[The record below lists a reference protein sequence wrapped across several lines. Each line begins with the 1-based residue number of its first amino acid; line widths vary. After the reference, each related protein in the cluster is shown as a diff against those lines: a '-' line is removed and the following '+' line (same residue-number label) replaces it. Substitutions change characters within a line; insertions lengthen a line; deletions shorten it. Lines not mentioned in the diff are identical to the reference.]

1 MNYQEFIENKIK
13 FSPLIGFE
21 VERDEINPMCFE
33 FQKDSIIW
41 ALKGG
46 KRALFSSFGLGK
58 TFCQLEMARLTVKKK
73 GGFGLIICPL
83 GVKQE
88 FTEDGKKLGIDI
100 TYVKCNEDIIN
111 SPTPI
116 MITNYERVRDG
127 GIDVNQFTFVTL
139 DEASVLRSYGSKTY
153 QEFLPLFESVPYR
166 FVCTATPSPNKFKEL
181 IHYAGFLGIMDTG
194 QALTR
199 FFARNSQKAN
209 DLTLYPH
216 KEEEFWFWMSSWALF
231 ITKPSDLGYSDE
243 GYDLPALNIHY
254 HCVTVDHSLAIDEID
269 GQKKMFRDSAM
280 GLAEAS
286 REKRLTLDDR
296 IVKMQDI
303 IESDDPDKHWIIW
316 HDLEDERRAIKK
328 TIPAAVEVYGSQDI
342 ETKESNIIKFSN
354 GEIKYLATK
363 PRISGSGCN
372 FQRYCAD
379 MVFLGVGY
387 KFNDFIQAIHRC
399 YRFLQT
405 KEVNVHIIYAESEE
419 SILKVL
425 LGKWA
430 QHVELVENMTRIIKQ
445 YGLTQNA
452 MESLKRTMG
461 IERIEVTGQFY
472 KAVNNDNV
480 DEIKNIESNSVGLI
494 HSSIPFGNQYE
505 YSPSY
510 HDFGHNEDNE
520 AFFMQMDFLV
530 PELLRVLKPGRVA
543 AIHVKDRI
551 LFGNATGLGMPSVD
565 PFSDM
570 TVASFRKHGFI
581 FFGRITVVTDVVRE
595 NNQTYRLGWTENSK
609 DGSKMGCG
617 MNEYILLFRKLP
629 SDTSKAY
636 ADEPVT
642 KSKQEYTRASW
653 QIDASGFWRSSGD
666 RFLSSEEI
674 KSLPIEK
681 VQRYFT
687 DFSKNSLYDYA
698 EHVRVAKVMEDAG
711 KLPATYMSVAPVSND
726 PNVWTDV
733 IRMRTLNS
741 KQSQK
746 KLQNH
751 VCPLQL
757 DIVERIIGRFSNPG
771 DLVLDPFGGLMTV
784 PYMALKMNRRGFGI
798 ELNSDYFR
806 DGLFYLRKIE
816 CELTAPT
823 LFDFEKEEDI
833 AV

>member
-1 MNYQEFIENKIK
+1 MDYQDFLEHKIK
-13 FSPLIGFE
+13 TSPLSGFQ
-21 VERDEINPMCFE
+21 VERDEINPMVFE
-33 FQKDSIIW
+33 FQKDTIIW
-41 ALKGG
+41 GLLGG

-58 TFCQLEMARLTVKKK
+58 TFCQLEMARLTLKKK
-73 GGFGLIICPL
+73 GGKALIICPL

-88 FTEDGKKLGIDI
+88 FTEDGKKLGIQI
-100 TYVKCNEDIIN
+100 TYVKSNSDIIN
-111 SPTPI
+111 SPNPI

-127 GIDVNQFTFVTL
+127 GIDVDQFIFVTL

-153 QEFLPLFESVPYR
+153 QEFLPMFESIPYR

-216 KEEEFWFWMSSWALF
+216 KEEEFWLWMSTWALF
-231 ITKPSDLGYSDE
+231 VTKPSDLGYSDE
-243 GYDLPALNIHY
+243 GYDLPPMNMHY
-254 HCVTVDHSLAIDEID
+254 HCVTVDHSLAQDELD

-296 IVKMQDI
+296 IDKMTDI
-303 IESDDPDKHWIIW
+303 LVSEDLDKHWIIW

-328 TIPAAVEVYGSQDI
+328 AIPETVEVYGSQDI
-342 ETKESNIIKFSN
+342 DTKEQNIIKFSN
-354 GEIKYLATK
+354 GEIKILATK
-363 PRISGSGCN
+363 PKISGSGCN
-372 FQRYCAD
+372 FQRYCSD
-379 MVFLGVGY
+379 MIFLGVGY

-399 YRFLQT
+399 YRFLQ
-405 KEVNVHIIYAESEE
+405 KNEVNVHVIYAESEE

-425 LGKWA
+425 LEKWA
-430 QHVELVENMTRIIKQ
+430 QHVELVENMTRIIKL

-452 MESLKRTMG
+452 MESLKRTIG
-461 IERIEVTGQFY
+461 SDRVEVSGTFY
-472 KAVNNDNV
+472 TAINNDCV
-480 DEIKNIESNSVGLI
+480 VETASMEENSVDLI
-494 HSSIPFGNQYE
+494 HTSIPFGNQYE

-510 HDFGHNEDNE
+510 NDFGHNEDNE
-520 AFFMQMDFLV
+520 QFFVQMDFLV
-530 PELLRVLKPGRVA
+530 PNLLRILKPGRVA

-570 TVASFRKHGFI
+570 TVAAFRKHGFI

-636 ADEPVT
+636 ADEPVH
-642 KSKQEYTRASW
+642 KSKEVYTRAHW
-653 QIDASGFWRSSGD
+653 QVDASGFWRSSGD
-666 RFLSSEEI
+666 RFLSTEEI

-681 VQRYFT
+681 VQRYFE
-687 DFSKNSLYDYA
+687 DFSRNSLYNYH
-698 EHVRVAKVMEDAG
+698 EHIRVGQVMEDAG
-711 KLPATYMSVAPVSND
+711 KLPATYMSIAPVSTD
-726 PNVWTDV
+726 DDVWTDI

-741 KQSQK
+741 KQTQK

-757 DIVERIIGRFSNPG
+757 DIVERVIGRFSNEG
-771 DLVLDPFGGLMTV
+771 EVVLDPFGGLMTV
-784 PYMALKMNRRGFGI
+784 PYMALKMKRRGCGI
-798 ELNSDYFR
+798 ELNADYFR

-823 LFDFEKEEDI
+823 LFDLDEI
-833 AV
+833 A

>member
-1 MNYQEFIENKIK
+1 MTYDEFIEQKIK
-13 FSPLIGFE
+13 ISPVSGFE
-21 VERDEINPMCFE
+21 VEREEINPMCFE
-33 FQKDSIIW
+33 FQKDSILW
-41 ALKGG
+41 CLRGG

-58 TFCQLEMARLTVKKK
+58 TFCQLEMARLTLKHK
-73 GGFGLIICPL
+73 GGKALLICPL

-88 FTEDGKKLGIDI
+88 FTEDGKKLNIEL
-100 TYVKCNEDIIN
+100 TYVKNDTDILN
-111 SPTPI
+111 SPTDI

-127 GIDVNQFTFVTL
+127 GIDVKQFTFVTL

-153 QEFLPLFESVPYR
+153 QEFLPKFEGVPYK

-216 KEEEFWFWMSSWALF
+216 KEEEFWLWMSTWALF

-243 GYDLPALNIHY
+243 GYDLPPMNVIY
-254 HCVTVDHSLAIDEID
+254 HCVTVDHSLAQNEQD
-269 GQKKMFRDSAM
+269 GQGKIFRDSAM

-286 REKRLTLDDR
+286 REKRLTMDDR
-296 IVKMQDI
+296 ISKMLEIVENEDQ
-303 IESDDPDKHWIIW
+303 DKHWIIW

-328 TIPAAVEVYGSQDI
+328 SLPETVEIYGSQDI
-342 ETKESNIIKFSN
+342 ETKEERTIQFSK
-354 GEIKYLATK
+354 GEIKILATK
-363 PRISGSGCN
+363 PKISGSGCN
-372 FQRYCAD
+372 FQRYCSD
-379 MVFLGVGY
+379 EIFLGVGY
-387 KFNDFIQAIHRC
+387 KFNDFIQSVHRV
-399 YRFLQT
+399 YRFLQ
-405 KEVNVHIIYAESEE
+405 KNEVNIHIIYAESEE

-425 LGKWA
+425 MGKWK
-430 QHVELVENMTRIIKQ
+430 QHNELVENMTRIIKQ
-445 YGLTQNA
+445 YGLTTNA
-452 MESLKRTMG
+452 MESLKRTIG
-461 IERIEVTGQFY
+461 IERVEVGGTFY
-472 KAVNNDNV
+472 TAVNNDC
-480 DEIKNIESNSVGLI
+480 IEECKEMEENSIDLI
-494 HSSIPFGNQYE
+494 HTSIPFGNQYE

-510 HDFGHNEDNE
+510 NDFGHNEDNT
-520 AFFMQMDFLV
+520 AFFEQMDFLV
-530 PELLRVLKPGRVA
+530 PNLLRVLKPGRVA

-570 TVASFRKHGFI
+570 TVAAFRKHGFI

-617 MNEYILLFRKLP
+617 MNEYVLLFRKLP

-636 ADEPVT
+636 ADECVT
-642 KSKQEYTRASW
+642 KSKEDYTRAHW
-653 QIDASGFWRSSGD
+653 QVDASGFWRSSGN
-666 RFLSSEEI
+666 RFLSSDEI

-687 DFSKNSLYDYA
+687 DFSKNSLYDYN
-698 EHVRVAKVMEDAG
+698 EHIRVGQVMEDAG
-711 KLPATYMSVAPVSND
+711 KLPAKYMSIAPVSND
-726 PNVWTDV
+726 PDVWTD
-733 IRMRTLNS
+733 ILRMRTLNS
-741 KQSQK
+741 SQTQK

-757 DIVERIIGRFSNPG
+757 DIVERVIGRFSNEG

-784 PYMALKMNRRGFGI
+784 PYMALKMKRKGYGI
-798 ELNSDYFR
+798 ELNADYFH
-806 DGLFYLRKIE
+806 DGLFYLSKME
-816 CELTAPT
+816 CDLTTPT
-823 LFDFEKEEDI
+823 LFDLDEI
-833 AV
+833 A